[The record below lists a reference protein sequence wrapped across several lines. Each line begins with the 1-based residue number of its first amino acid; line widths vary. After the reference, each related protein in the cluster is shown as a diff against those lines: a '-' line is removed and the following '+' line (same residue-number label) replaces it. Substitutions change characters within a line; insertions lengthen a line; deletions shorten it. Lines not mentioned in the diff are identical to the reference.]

1 MIDHTNAPMRAV
13 LLGLQLPLVS
23 AAQLQES
30 LDELRQLLV
39 GLECSLV
46 GQIHQQRP
54 VKHPTN
60 VFGEGKLQ
68 EIKHLVH
75 AKGADLAV
83 FDGILSPAQGRKLES
98 VLEVMVADR
107 TQVILDIF
115 SKNARTREAHKQVEL
130 ARLEYTLP
138 RLVGMWAH
146 LDRERGGIAGGRGA
160 GEKQIDLDRTLLR
173 SRIARLRK
181 ELHKLDTRR
190 LTHVKKR
197 RSCLKVSLVGY
208 TNAGKSTLMNRLTN
222 AHLLTQ
228 DRLFAT
234 LDSTTRQLDAQNPP
248 PILISDTVGFIRN
261 LPHQLVA
268 SFRST
273 LQVVIDADLLLHV
286 VDISHPNFQEQ
297 MAVTKDTLKE
307 IGADTIPMLVVF
319 NKTDKTSNT
328 QKLLAKQMDPQAV
341 FTSAINQDTDIRKQD
356 LQKQDL
362 RKQDLRK
369 RISDFFSQSMR
380 TAKLTLPCTQE
391 DLYLLH
397 RWSHVQHIHHA
408 AQHQEVVFSCTPDNL
423 ARILAHF
430 GPVELLPN
438 PAAAHTPRHTT
449 TNPSK
454 SAPLA
459 TQMEETQYAL

>member
-13 LLGLQLPLVS
+13 LLGIQLPLVS

-39 GLECSLV
+39 GLECCLV

-83 FDGILSPAQGRKLES
+83 FDGSLSPAQGRKLES

-190 LTHVKKR
+190 RTHVKKR

-328 QKLLAKQMDPQAV
+328 QKLLAKQMVPQAV
-341 FTSAINQDTDIRKQD
+341 FTSAINQDTDIRKRD
-356 LQKQDL
+356 I

-397 RWSHVQHIHHA
+397 RWSHVQHIHQVAH
-408 AQHQEVVFSCTPDNL
+408 HNQEVVFSCTPDNL

-438 PAAAHTPRHTT
+438 HAAAHTPRHTT
-449 TNPSK
+449 TNPPK
-454 SAPLA
+454 AAQL
-459 TQMEETQYAL
+459 EERQYAP